1 MRGVIPALAGRLQL
15 LPRNPI
21 PRGGAAA
28 LALLLLALASVF
40 VFGNDRSQ
48 FYREVDDD
56 VSAETLTLAA
66 NLSAEHGFLGFRRQ
80 WLDEDGERRYVPYN
94 RFPIGNYA
102 LVKLAILPF
111 GDDFPRAIRSAR
123 LLMLAFFAAAAVLAH
138 LALARLLGDR
148 RIALAA
154 TLLAFSSYYLLHYSD
169 SITAETSTNLFGV
182 MLAFHGMAVFAQE
195 GRFRQL
201 LVKTAVAVLLGW
213 HVVGLIAPFVLF
225 GLASEARRARGGGGA
240 RLEARRA
247 LGALARSRYLACG
260 AFAVLCCALLLGFNL
275 GNEYRALGGEVAPAE
290 LPSFESILRRSDVES
305 RSPGWGEFLQTQLGR
320 IGGAAI
326 PYAAADR
333 LGLAPALHALPPPL
347 PYAAAGAA
355 VLAACA
361 AAWRRTPH
369 RALFAALLLTGWC
382 WAILFRGNAA
392 MRFEAMFHAGIPLV
406 FWSLVLLGLRRLSG
420 RRAERVMPA
429 AALAA
434 GAAFALSA
442 ALMGSGQGEAE
453 AALQRGSTADF
464 RAMRPFTTGRSVLF
478 DPAALAQVSPLKY
491 VLYWLY
497 GSYLRPSEIG
507 VTEEW
512 DAAARHDYVILP
524 VDIGGSLTPGN
535 GRFHLYSP
543 AALGAA
549 WDALAAREPDARSAF
564 EVRLDGRAL
573 VWARDGC
580 AGEDVWP
587 PLFVHAVPL
596 DANDLPPDRREA
608 GFEAVEYLLPHHGA
622 RFGGRCVARA
632 ELPGYPLAGVRT
644 GQRQGGLP
652 PVWEVSFPVADPSF
666 PRRATTWYEDVTA
679 AEPTVGGPFDAYLE
693 GRTLTFV
700 RDGCAWTDAEPRFFV
715 HAYAAD
721 AGDLPA
727 ERREAGFEAL
737 DFWFA
742 DRGVRFGGTCMARI
756 ALPDY
761 EVRSVRTG
769 QYDDTGHLWS
779 GKFPLDAG
787 AWRARYE
794 AAAAVEPSLRS
805 AFEVRL
811 DGRTLHYTREDC
823 AEADT
828 VARFFL
834 HVTPLDANDL
844 PADRREAGFAN
855 LDFAFADRGLR
866 HGGRCLA
873 SVLLP
878 DYPLARLATGQFE
891 GDARLWEGEIA
902 FPAAE

>member
-1 MRGVIPALAGRLQL
+1 MRGVIPALARRLPP
-15 LPRNPI
+15 LPPFRD
-21 PRGGAAA
+21 AAP
-28 LALLLLALASVF
+28 LALLLLALSSVF

-80 WLDEDGERRYVPYN
+80 WLDEDGERRYVAYN

-195 GRFRQL
+195 RRFRQL

-213 HVVGLIAPFVLF
+213 HVVGLIAPFVLL

-240 RLEARRA
+240 RLEVRRA

-275 GNEYRALGGEVAPAE
+275 GNEYRALGGEVALTE
-290 LPSFESILRRSDVES
+290 LPSFESILRRSDVEP
-305 RSPGWGEFLQTQLGR
+305 RGPGWGDFLQTQLGR

-326 PYAAADR
+326 PYAAVDR
-333 LGLAPALHALPPPL
+333 LGLAPSLHALPPPL
-347 PYAAAGAA
+347 PYAVAGAAVA

-420 RRAERVMPA
+420 RQRAARVLPA

-453 AALQRGSTADF
+453 AALQRGTTADF

-507 VTEEW
+507 VAEEW
-512 DAAARHDYVILP
+512 DAAARRDYVILP

-543 AALGAA
+543 ATLGAA

-564 EVRLDGRAL
+564 EVRLDGRAI
-573 VWARDGC
+573 VWTRDGC

-596 DANDLPPDRREA
+596 DADDLLPDRREA
-608 GFEAVEYLLPHHGA
+608 GFEAIGYFLPHHGA

-644 GQRQGGLP
+644 GQRQGSLP
-652 PVWEVSFPVADPSF
+652 PVWEVSFPVGDPSF
-666 PRRATTWYEDVTA
+666 PRRAATWFGNVTA
-679 AEPTVGGPFDAYLE
+679 DEPAVGGPFAAYLD
-693 GRTLTFV
+693 GHTLTYV
-700 RDGCAWTDAEPRFFV
+700 RDGCAWTDAEARFFV

-727 ERREAGFEAL
+727 ERREAGFESL

-742 DRGVRFGGTCMARI
+742 DRGVRFGGTCMAQI

-761 EVRSVRTG
+761 ALRSVRTG
-769 QYDDTGHLWS
+769 QYDDTGHLWDAEFAP
-779 GKFPLDAG
+779 GAEAWLARFEALDAREPDARG
-787 AWRARYE
+787 AGFT
-794 AAAAVEPSLRS
+794 L
-805 AFEVRL
+805 RL
-811 DGRTLHYTREDC
+811 DGRTLTLAREGC
-823 AEADT
+823 SAAD
-828 VARFFL
+828 VAARFFV
-834 HVTPLDANDL
+834 HAYA
-844 PADRREAGFAN
+844 ADGSREN
-855 LDFAFADRGLR
+855 LDFWFRQRGLR
-866 HGGRCLA
+866 HGDRCMA
-873 SVLLP
+873 SVGLP
-878 DYPLARLATGQFE
+878 PSAARVVAGQY
-891 GDARLWEGEIA
+891 DASGHLWEAALAVGE
-902 FPAAE
+902 